1 MTHIQSTVTDGSKF
15 GRVGVLYGGTSSERE
30 ISLLSGQAIYAAL
43 KNLGINA
50 VAIDAQDDVL
60 QQLIQHE
67 LDYVFIALHGPGGED
82 GTVQGALEYLQ
93 LPYTG
98 SGVLASA
105 LAMDKQRCKQL
116 WKGIGLPT
124 CDFIILNEDT
134 DWKAALVDLGGKA
147 MVKPACEGSSIG
159 MRSVENADQLK
170 SAWLH
175 AASFDSV
182 VIAEPLL
189 EGEEYTVAVL
199 GNNALPSIRIRSEE
213 IFYDYKAKYFSD
225 ETSYFCPSGLSE
237 AREEEIRQLSL
248 DAFNSLGC
256 IGWGR
261 VDLMV
266 DRQGNFQLLEVN
278 TVPGMTSHS
287 LVPMAAAA
295 SGIDFDQLVLQ
306 ILQEALR

>member
-1 MTHIQSTVTDGSKF
+1 MTHIQSTVTDVSKF

-124 CDFIILNEDT
+124 CDFIILNEDI

-199 GNNALPSIRIRSEE
+199 GNKALPSIRIRSEE

>member
-1 MTHIQSTVTDGSKF
+1 
-15 GRVGVLYGGTSSERE
+15 
-30 ISLLSGQAIYAAL
+30 
-43 KNLGINA
+43 
-50 VAIDAQDDVL
+50 
-60 QQLIQHE
+60 
-67 LDYVFIALHGPGGED
+67 
-82 GTVQGALEYLQ
+82 
-93 LPYTG
+93 
-98 SGVLASA
+98 
-105 LAMDKQRCKQL
+105 MDKQRCKQL

-147 MVKPACEGSSIG
+147 MVKPASEGSSIG
-159 MRSVENADQLK
+159 MRPVENADQLK
-170 SAWLH
+170 NAWLH

-199 GNNALPSIRIRSEE
+199 GNKALPSIRIRSEE

-237 AREEEIRQLSL
+237 DREKEIRQLSL

>member
-1 MTHIQSTVTDGSKF
+1 MTHIQNTVTDVSKF

-30 ISLLSGQAIYAAL
+30 ISLLSGQATYAAL

-134 DWKAALVDLGGKA
+134 DWKAALVDLGGNA

-159 MRSVENADQLK
+159 MGSVENADQLK

-199 GNNALPSIRIRSEE
+199 GNKALPSIRIRSEE

-287 LVPMAAAA
+287 LVPMAAIA

>member
-1 MTHIQSTVTDGSKF
+1 MTHIQSTVTDISQF

-30 ISLLSGQAIYAAL
+30 ISLMSGEAIYAAL
-43 KNLGINA
+43 KKVGVNA
-50 VAIDAQDDVL
+50 VAIDVQTDILL
-60 QQLIQHE
+60 QLNQHN

-82 GTVQGALEYLQ
+82 GTLQGALEYLQ

-116 WKGIGLPT
+116 WQGIGLPT
-124 CDFIILNEDT
+124 CDFFILSEET
-134 DWKAALVDLGGKA
+134 DWHSILASLGGKA

-159 MRSVENADQLK
+159 MSRVENVDQLK
-170 SAWLH
+170 NAWQH

-189 EGEEYTVAVL
+189 EGEEYTVAIL
-199 GNNALPSIRIRSEE
+199 ANQALPSIRIRSEE
-213 IFYDYKAKYFSD
+213 VFYDYQAKYFSD

-237 AREEEIRQLSL
+237 QRETEIRKLSL

-256 IGWGR
+256 SGWGR

-266 DRQGNFQLLEVN
+266 DSQGAFQLLEVN

-287 LVPMAAAA
+287 LVPMAAIA
-295 SGIDFDQLVLQ
+295 SGIEFDQLVMQ
-306 ILQEALR
+306 ILKGALQ

>member
-1 MTHIQSTVTDGSKF
+1 MTHIQSTVTDVSKF

-30 ISLLSGQAIYAAL
+30 ISLLSGQATYAAL

-50 VAIDAQDDVL
+50 VAIDAQDNVL

-124 CDFIILNEDT
+124 CDFIILNEDI

-147 MVKPACEGSSIG
+147 MVKPASEGSSIG
-159 MRSVENADQLK
+159 MRPVENADQLK
-170 SAWLH
+170 NAWLH

-199 GNNALPSIRIRSEE
+199 GNKALPSIRIRSEE
-213 IFYDYKAKYFSD
+213 VFYDYKAKYFSD
-225 ETSYFCPSGLSE
+225 ETSYFCPSGLGE
-237 AREEEIRQLSL
+237 DREEEIRQLSL

>member
-1 MTHIQSTVTDGSKF
+1 MTHIQSTVTDVSKF

-199 GNNALPSIRIRSEE
+199 GNKALPSIRIRSEE

-287 LVPMAAAA
+287 LVPMAAIA

>member
-1 MTHIQSTVTDGSKF
+1 MTHIQSTVTDVSKF

-30 ISLLSGQAIYAAL
+30 ISLLSGQATYAAL

-50 VAIDAQDDVL
+50 VAIDAQDNVL

-147 MVKPACEGSSIG
+147 MVKPASEGSSIG
-159 MRSVENADQLK
+159 MRPVENADQLK
-170 SAWLH
+170 NAWLH

-199 GNNALPSIRIRSEE
+199 GNKALPSIRIRSEE

-225 ETSYFCPSGLSE
+225 ETSYFCPSGLGE
-237 AREEEIRQLSL
+237 DREEEIRQLSL

>member
-1 MTHIQSTVTDGSKF
+1 MTHIQNTVTDVSKF

-199 GNNALPSIRIRSEE
+199 GNKALPSIRIRSEE

-287 LVPMAAAA
+287 LVPMAAIA
-295 SGIDFDQLVLQ
+295 SGIEFDQLVLQ

>member
-1 MTHIQSTVTDGSKF
+1 MTHIQSTVTDVSKF

-43 KNLGINA
+43 ENLGINA

-60 QQLIQHE
+60 QQLIHHK
-67 LDYVFIALHGPGGED
+67 LDHLFIALHGPGGED

-134 DWKAALVDLGGKA
+134 DWNTALVDLGGKA
-147 MVKPACEGSSIG
+147 MVKPASEGSSIG
-159 MRSVENADQLK
+159 MRPVENADQLK
-170 SAWLH
+170 NAWLH

-199 GNNALPSIRIRSEE
+199 GNKALPSIRIRSEE

>member
-1 MTHIQSTVTDGSKF
+1 MTHIQSTVTDVSKF

-30 ISLLSGQAIYAAL
+30 ISLLSGQATYAAL

-50 VAIDAQDDVL
+50 VAIDAQDNVL

-124 CDFIILNEDT
+124 CDFIVLNEDT
-134 DWKAALVDLGGKA
+134 DWKAALVDLGGNA

-159 MRSVENADQLK
+159 MRPVENADQLK
-170 SAWLH
+170 NAWLH

-199 GNNALPSIRIRSEE
+199 GNKALPSIRIRSEE
-213 IFYDYKAKYFSD
+213 VFYDYKAKYFSD
-225 ETSYFCPSGLSE
+225 ETSYFCPSGLGE
-237 AREEEIRQLSL
+237 DREEEIRQLSL